1 MNLLYL
7 LSLLFFVTFIP
18 CSAEEDPSSQT
29 PARASILTP
38 QNDLITL
45 KALKKLAPQA
55 KITTDNKEPGS
66 TSHKIT
72 WGETTLAMN
81 FSEDYD
87 QETQNKGA
95 LGWIS
100 RFPKEDRNT
109 KGAIKLQKVL
119 PTVKHTY
126 GLVLP
131 NGFDGN
137 GIITSFLLKL
147 SEQID
152 GYLFCNN
159 SFYDHQ
165 GFRVIG
171 LPTDPP
177 FFGRAGRNLI
187 LLEDPVPPNELIIGT
202 WDVFTTAKEEGIEII
217 LSSEEEFLKNGTYLS
232 KGRFELLITPL
243 DFDESFAS
251 SFDFTIE
258 GKWTEKAGQIIIDAT
273 STKTNNPQSEIP
285 ELKEAIVGTA
295 KEFSEDS
302 DPDVNWVLTRD
313 RNMVLLQGT
322 DAGMIS
328 MMVRKENEQ
337 LKSLP
342 KKAE

>member
-1 MNLLYL
+1 MNLLHF
-7 LSLLFFVTFIP
+7 LSLLFVVTFIP
-18 CSAEEDPSSQT
+18 CSAEEDLPSQT
-29 PARASILTP
+29 PIHASIITP
-38 QNDLITL
+38 KNDPVTLETL
-45 KALKKLAPQA
+45 KKFAPKA
-55 KITTDNKEPGS
+55 KITTDSEKPGA

-72 WGETTLAMN
+72 WGETTLVMN

-109 KGAIKLQKVL
+109 KGVVKLQKVL

-131 NGFDGN
+131 HGFDGS
-137 GIITSFLLKL
+137 GVITSFLLKL
-147 SEQID
+147 SEEID

-159 SFYDHQ
+159 SFYDYQ

-171 LPTDPP
+171 LPTNPP
-177 FFGRAGRNLI
+177 LFGRAGRNLI
-187 LLEDPVPPNELIIGT
+187 LLENPVPPNELIIGT

-217 LSSEEEFLKNGTYLS
+217 LSSEDEFLKNGTYTS

-243 DFDESFAS
+243 DFDESFTS

-295 KEFSEDS
+295 KEFSEDT
-302 DPDVNWVLTRD
+302 DPDVNWILTRD
-313 RNMVLLQGT
+313 RKIVFLEETENGI
-322 DAGMIS
+322 IS

-337 LKSLP
+337 PKSLP
-342 KKAE
+342 KKVR